1 MNTIKIKKGRVKM
14 IAHRGLSGLERENT
28 LAAFIAGGNR
38 SFYGMECDIHKTK
51 DGEFVV
57 IHDYD
62 TKRVA
67 GVEKA
72 VQESTLEELRKVHLY
87 DLVDGI
93 PKSHLIIPTL
103 EEYLNIS
110 IKYDKVCVIEF
121 KGTFEKDDLN
131 RVLGIVEEKKYLHK
145 CIFISFAI
153 ENLLYLRSVNKKVKL
168 QFLTSKYDSEV
179 LKTLIDNKLD
189 IDINYNTLTKEI
201 ADELKNN
208 KIKINVWT
216 VDNPAVAEKLLSF
229 GVDFITTNILE

>member
-72 VQESTLEELRKVHLY
+72 VQESTLEELRKVHIY

-216 VDNPAVAEKLLSF
+216 VDNPAVAEKLISF

>member
-38 SFYGMECDIHKTK
+38 SYYGMECDIHKTK

-216 VDNPAVAEKLLSF
+216 VDNPAVAEKLISF

>member
-103 EEYLNIS
+103 EEYLNNS

>member
-38 SFYGMECDIHKTK
+38 SYYGMECDIHKTK